1 MRKLIMLMALVSVFV
16 AFARDYDWTF
26 DKSAR
31 TADDIEISTSRTESN
46 AEALTVFAPLAESGE
61 PGNLDSRQSFAER
74 FGDFVYW
81 YRKGLFMLVR

>member
-1 MRKLIMLMALVSVFV
+1 MRKLITLMALVSVCV

-31 TADDIEISTSRTESN
+31 TADDIEVSTSWTEAN
-46 AEALTVFAPLAESGE
+46 AEALTVFAPLAEPGE
-61 PGNLDSRQSFAER
+61 PGNLDTRQSFAER

-81 YRKGLFMLVR
+81 YRKGLYLWLR